1 MVSLT
6 LPLVLETSEV
16 HLTDEQFYQLCRSN
30 PNLSIERS
38 AKGALIVMTPV
49 GGEGGSYEM
58 DLGGELYL
66 WNKQSGRGKVFSS
79 STLFKLPIGGGGE
92 ASSSS
97 FRSPDVAWVELSRW
111 QALTPEQRRKFPPI
125 APDFVIEL
133 RSPTDNLELLQAKM
147 QEYMDAGVRLG
158 WMLNPQEQQVEIYR
172 QGQPKEVR
180 ELPTEL
186 SGEDVLPGFVLPLS
200 RFED

>member
-6 LPLVLETSEV
+6 LPLVLETTGV

-30 PNLSIERS
+30 PDLTIERS

-49 GGEGGSYEM
+49 GGEGGNYESEFGI
-58 DLGGELYL
+58 DLGI
-66 WNKQSGRGKVFSS
+66 WNRQSKLGKTFSS
-79 STLFKLPIGGGGE
+79 STLFKLPNGGD
-92 ASSSS
+92 
-97 FRSPDVAWVELSRW
+97 RSPDAAWVELSRW

-133 RSPTDNLELLQAKM
+133 RSPTDDLALLRSKM

-158 WMLNPQEQQVEIYR
+158 WMFNPQDQQVEIYR

-180 ELPTEL
+180 QLPTQL
-186 SGEDVLPGFVLPLS
+186 AGEDVLPGFVLS
-200 RFED
+200 VKRFQD

>member
-6 LPLVLETSEV
+6 LPLVLETTEV

-30 PNLSIERS
+30 PDLTIERS

-66 WNKQSGRGKVFSS
+66 WNKQSVQGKVFSS
-79 STLFKLPIGGGGE
+79 STLFKLPNGGD
-92 ASSSS
+92 
-97 FRSPDVAWVELSRW
+97 RSPDAAWVELSRW

-133 RSPTDNLELLQAKM
+133 RSPTDDLELLRAKM

-158 WMLNPQEQQVEIYR
+158 WMLNPQDQQVEIYR

-180 ELPTEL
+180 QLPTQL
-186 SGEDVLPGFVLPLS
+186 SGEDVLPGFVLS
-200 RFED
+200 VNRFED

>member
-6 LPLVLETSEV
+6 LPLVLETTEV

-30 PNLSIERS
+30 PNLTIERS
-38 AKGALIVMTPV
+38 AKGALIVMSPV
-49 GGEGGSYEM
+49 GGEGGSYESEFGT
-58 DLGGELYL
+58 DLGI
-66 WNKQSGRGKVFSS
+66 WNRQSQLGKTFSS
-79 STLFKLPIGGGGE
+79 STLFKLPNGGD
-92 ASSSS
+92 
-97 FRSPDVAWVELSRW
+97 RSPDAAWVELSRW

-133 RSPTDNLELLQAKM
+133 RSPTDNLELLRAKM

-158 WMLNPQEQQVEIYR
+158 WMLNPQDQQVEIYR

-180 ELPTEL
+180 QLPTDL
-186 SGEDVLPGFVLPLS
+186 SGEDVLPGFVLPVN
-200 RFED
+200 RFQD

>member
-6 LPLVLETSEV
+6 LPLVLETTDV

-30 PNLSIERS
+30 PDLSIERS
-38 AKGALIVMTPV
+38 AKGALIVMSPV
-49 GGEGGSYEM
+49 GGEGGSYESEFGI
-58 DLGGELYL
+58 DLGI
-66 WNKQSGRGKVFSS
+66 WNRQSQLGKTFSS
-79 STLFKLPIGGGGE
+79 STLFKLPNGGN
-92 ASSSS
+92 
-97 FRSPDVAWVELSRW
+97 RSPDGAWVELSRW

-133 RSPTDNLELLQAKM
+133 RSPTDDLDLLQAKM

-158 WMLNPQEQQVEIYR
+158 WMLNPQDQQVEIYR

-180 ELPTEL
+180 QLPTQL
-186 SGEDVLPGFVLPLS
+186 SGEDVLPGFVLPVS
-200 RFED
+200 RFQD

>member
-6 LPLVLETSEV
+6 LPLVLETTEV

-30 PNLSIERS
+30 PDLTIERS

-49 GGEGGSYEM
+49 GGEGGSYEADSII
-58 DLGGELYL
+58 DLGN
-66 WNKQSGRGKVFSS
+66 WNRQTGLGKVFSS
-79 STLFKLPIGGGGE
+79 STLFKLPNGGD
-92 ASSSS
+92 
-97 FRSPDVAWVELSRW
+97 RSPDAAWVELSRW

-133 RSPTDNLELLQAKM
+133 RSPTDDLELLRAKM
-147 QEYMDAGVRLG
+147 QEYMDAEVRLG
-158 WMLNPQEQQVEIYR
+158 WMLNPQDQQVEIYR

-180 ELPTEL
+180 QLPTQL
-186 SGEDVLPGFVLPLS
+186 SGEDVLPGFVLPVN
-200 RFED
+200 RF